1 MRPMRWGNRYP
12 VRLTPPRAIDVAIDV
27 AIVTLTL
34 LTAYIHSTLGGLLFL
49 ANAAGFTVLAVAMVA
64 PIGLAVRYRGL
75 VRVGLGA
82 FSAATIGSWVLFGA
96 RYSTGYLATGIEIAL
111 LALVAVATYR
121 RYGGFVAIA
130 RLVAEQ
136 LARLTRFASRLIAAL
151 ILLAVALAA
160 CGSGSGAPGT
170 SPAASADPDA
180 PTIVARGNAF
190 TTKELT
196 VPAGKAFSLV
206 FENQDGV
213 PHNVT
218 IFAEGADPVFV
229 GDIFSGPA
237 TRSYA
242 VPALAAGRY
251 RFRCDIHLEMTG
263 TLIVE

>member
-1 MRPMRWGNRYP
+1 MSWGHRHP
-12 VRLTPPRAIDVAIDV
+12 VWLTPRREIDV
-27 AIVTLTL
+27 AIVALTL
-34 LTAYIHSTLGGLLFL
+34 WTAYIHSTLGGVLFL

-82 FSAATIGSWVLFGA
+82 FSAATIGSWVSFGA

-111 LALVAVATYR
+111 LALIAIATYR
-121 RYGGFVAIA
+121 QYGGLVAITQ
-130 RLVAEQ
+130 LVAGQ
-136 LARLTRFASRLIAAL
+136 LARLTRFASRLTLVAAL

-170 SPAASADPDA
+170 SAAASAHTDA
-180 PTIVARGNAF
+180 PTIVAKGTAF

-206 FENQDGV
+206 FENQDGE

-237 TRSYA
+237 TKSYA
-242 VPALAAGRY
+242 VPALATDRY
-251 RFRCDIHLEMTG
+251 RFRCDVHPEMTG
-263 TLIVE
+263 TLVVE